1 MQRRQFFAFFLGA
14 GLTLPLVARAQQML
28 PVVGYIDTASA
39 SATAHLMA
47 EFHRGL
53 GDAGYI
59 KGQNVVI
66 EYRFA
71 ERDHDKL
78 PGLVT
83 DLVQR
88 HVAVIA
94 AINTPSVLAAKAAT
108 QTIPIVFGTGV
119 DPVKFGLVTSLNRP
133 GGNLTG
139 VTQLNND
146 MEAKRVQLALGL
158 TLPPTL
164 LARADEVLE

>member
-1 MQRRQFFAFFLGA
+1 MRRREFFAFFMGA
-14 GLTLPLVARAQQML
+14 GLTLPIAARAHQTV
-28 PVVGYIDTASA
+28 PVVGYLDTASA

-59 KGQNVVI
+59 KGQNVAI

-71 ERDHDKL
+71 EGDHNKL

-88 HVAVIA
+88 KVAVIA
-94 AINTPSVLAAKAAT
+94 AINTPSVVAAKAAT
-108 QTIPIVFGTGV
+108 QSIPIIFGTGV
-119 DPVKFGLVTSLNRP
+119 DPVKFGLVASLSRP
-133 GGNLTG
+133 GSNLTG

-146 MEAKRVQLALGL
+146 MEAKACSYS
-158 TLPPTL
+158 TNSPPRNNDRD
-164 LARADEVLE
+164 AR